1 MQQQLGSPALLGFI
15 CCKLYSHESM
25 HAVSHVSDLQQ
36 KKCAPLNDTHL
47 SPKLETLLGILRT
60 FEHKVY
66 IQGKSL
72 DLISSKVRYDCVA
85 QRPLSLSLQR
95 PIDKSSNDGQFT
107 KRGTSNHPTSVH

>member
-1 MQQQLGSPALLGFI
+1 MLDSRKYIYLLSIVYATAATQQKSFEGKQTDAAVIGSPALLGFI

-66 IQGKSL
+66 IQGMQK
-72 DLISSKVRYDCVA
+72 
-85 QRPLSLSLQR
+85 P
-95 PIDKSSNDGQFT
+95 
-107 KRGTSNHPTSVH
+107 